1 MITGS
6 NCDCLICRLEKSLIA
21 ELGDDRMSQEY
32 RSLTASSATLASFR
46 TALDL
51 IHELHTPEDPG
62 QSSSGD
68 SLLLG
73 LLRLDL
79 TPTAQSIWQQLLLLA
94 FIPTIHRTASQ
105 IAGTFASLARDD
117 ISQHVVVAFLEFLR
131 STELHTRSSHIAFT
145 IARKLRRNA
154 FRWAIHE
161 SRGSIPDES
170 AGDQASHVNDAGARE
185 PLHAEIVLR
194 QFLDNCQQTGSL
206 SAEERDLLFQFKI
219 EGVSCLELARR
230 DSHSA
235 VAIQHRIQR
244 LLDRLR
250 RVAQRTG
257 PRSSEQLELFPR

>member
-1 MITGS
+1 
-6 NCDCLICRLEKSLIA
+6 LEKSLIA
-21 ELGDDRMSQEY
+21 ELSDDRTNEEY
-32 RSLTASSATLASFR
+32 RSLAASSETLASFR

-51 IHELHTPEDPG
+51 IGELHAPDDLG
-62 QSSSGD
+62 HNSAGD

-79 TPTAQSIWQQLLLLA
+79 TPTAHSIWQQLLLLA

-105 IAGTFASLARDD
+105 IAATFASLARDD
-117 ISQHVVVAFLEFLR
+117 ISQHVVAAFLEFLR
-131 STELHTRSSHIAFT
+131 STELHTRHSHIAFT

-161 SRGSIPDES
+161 SRGALPDES
-170 AGDQASHVNDAGARE
+170 GGDRATHVDDAAARE

-194 QFLDNCQQTGSL
+194 QFLDNCQQTGWL
-206 SAEERDLLFQFKI
+206 SPEERDLLFQFKI

-230 DSHSA
+230 NTHSA

-250 RVAQRTG
+250 RVAQRTPQG
-257 PRSSEQLELFPR
+257 GSEQLELFPR